1 MADPW
6 KSISPEGV
14 RAFTNGVGGTLL
26 IWLSSEGY
34 LEPVLSFLTMVGFS
48 LIFSKALFLSTI
60 LFIIVVMIFY
70 GLHGKFFTTLM
81 MEHMTWVKNPDR
93 YLLFFWLWLIAIISC
108 ILNVF
113 ETNIL
118 IQFTSLFLILMI
130 PSLFLG
136 TSIQKQGGND

>member
-1 MADPW
+1 
-6 KSISPEGV
+6 
-14 RAFTNGVGGTLL
+14 
-26 IWLSSEGY
+26 
-34 LEPVLSFLTMVGFS
+34 
-48 LIFSKALFLSTI
+48 
-60 LFIIVVMIFY
+60 MIFY
-70 GLHGKFFTTLM
+70 GLHGKFFTSLM

-118 IQFTSLFLILMI
+118 IQFTWLFFILII

-136 TSIQKQGGND
+136 VWIQKQGGND

>member
-34 LEPVLSFLTMVGFS
+34 LEPVLSLLTMVGFS
-48 LIFSKALFLSTI
+48 PIFSKALFLSTI

-70 GLHGKFFTTLM
+70 GLHTCFLKPL
-81 MEHMTWVKNPDR
+81 N
-93 YLLFFWLWLIAIISC
+93 LI
-108 ILNVF
+108 
-113 ETNIL
+113 NIL
-118 IQFTSLFLILMI
+118 
-130 PSLFLG
+130 
-136 TSIQKQGGND
+136 